1 MRQAGQWA
9 ARLFLAA
16 AGVVLAVVSLGPLTG
31 AYRLATVLSGSMGPG
46 MPVGSAAVLVPV
58 DPAALRVG
66 DVITFHAPTDE
77 RPVVTH
83 RVVEIVE
90 PGPHPVLRTKGDAN
104 ASADA
109 WEARL
114 TGDRAWRR
122 VAVIPYGGT
131 VFRAL
136 RSAPVHHFTFRV
148 LPLFLLTG
156 MLVSIW
162 LPKRRR
168 SKAVPIAAVVALVA
182 AGPAALAA
190 FTQTASASNSVG
202 SAPDW
207 TPPTAGTTTIAKQTG
222 YLAGAIK
229 QGIGYYLYANVADNG
244 NPAAGIST
252 VRADL
257 STLTVG
263 QTNVTLNS
271 GSYSVNGVS
280 YNYRSGLLTAANP
293 LSAGSKGYT
302 ITSVD
307 QLSYS
312 GQQNFTTTVD
322 NTAPSALDIQTANR
336 VGGSSGVAEAG
347 DSVSFTFSEQ
357 IDPHSILSGWT
368 GASTNVIVRLQ
379 DGGCVLNLLLKICA
393 DDSFEIYN
401 GASPLATIGPVDL
414 KDPDY
419 LGGGLLG
426 GVSDAVFGST
436 GTPSTMVQSGSSI
449 VITLG
454 TRSGS
459 SPDQGGT
466 TATEWDSA
474 SSPYDAAGN
483 TATGNVRTEQGGS
496 DREF

>member
-16 AGVVLAVVSLGPLTG
+16 AGLVLAVVSLGPLTG

-58 DPAALRVG
+58 DPAGVHVG

-90 PGPHPVLRTKGDAN
+90 PGPRPVLRTKGDAN
-104 ASADA
+104 VSTDP

-131 VFRAL
+131 LFRAL

-148 LPLFLLTG
+148 LPLLLLTG
-156 MLVSIW
+156 MLAAIW
-162 LPKRRR
+162 LPNRRR
-168 SKAVPIAAVVALVA
+168 TRALPIAAALALVA

-190 FTQTASASNSVG
+190 FTQTASASNSLG
-202 SAPDW
+202 TAPDW
-207 TPPTAGTTTIAKQTG
+207 TAPTVSTTTVAKQTG

-257 STLTVG
+257 SALTAG
-263 QTNVTLNS
+263 QTNVTLAS
-271 GSYSVNGVS
+271 GSYSVNGIA

-307 QLSYS
+307 QLSYT
-312 GQQNFTTTVD
+312 GQQSFSATVD
-322 NTAPSALDIQTANR
+322 NTAPSAFDIQTANR
-336 VGGSSGVAEAG
+336 VGGTTGVAEAG
-347 DSVSFTFSEQ
+347 DSVSFTFSEP
-357 IDPHSILSGWT
+357 IDPHSILPGWT
-368 GASTNVIVRLQ
+368 GASTNVIVHLH
-379 DGGCVLNLLLKICA
+379 DGGCLLNLLVKVCA

-401 GASPLATIGPVDL
+401 GASPLGTIGPVSL
-414 KDPDY
+414 KNPDY

-449 VITLG
+449 VVTLG

-466 TATEWDSA
+466 TTTQWASA

-483 TATGNVRTEQGGS
+483 SATGNTRSEQGGS